1 MQDNFE
7 IFCFGSS
14 LSLMYVYTNTLY
26 LIEFPLLF
34 QSEYY
39 VFTFMIILLIISTLL
54 VFHIG

>member
-1 MQDNFE
+1 
-7 IFCFGSS
+7 
-14 LSLMYVYTNTLY
+14 MYVYTNTLY